1 LFERKRI
8 IGVMEKVKI
17 LIAEDNRISYEYLRE
32 ILKNEGTD
40 ILLAKNGTEAVKIC
54 EENTDLDLV
63 FMDIKMPEM
72 DGGEATRKIKSM
84 RPELPI
90 IAQTA
95 YALNDEREAILKKG
109 FDAYLAKPIQRKEIQ
124 AILDKFLH

>member
-1 LFERKRI
+1 
-8 IGVMEKVKI
+8 MEKVKI

-40 ILLAKNGTEAVKIC
+40 ILLAKNGTEAVKMC

-72 DGGEATRKIKSM
+72 DGGEATRKIKSI